1 VQLLHG
7 TDAGTAR
14 VTQPG
19 AGTPFTAFPPL
30 HNRLQYFAIDMDN
43 ASKQPSAQ
51 TKGKWMTVVA
61 AVLLVLSLAGLA
73 LLQQHAATEAQ
84 SRKNPTALA
93 FEQNP
98 EAWLSHPRE
107 ASEFE
112 RAIAAREVSAVAV
125 DGELVLYTDRHNGYY
140 STRLIDCGSGCR
152 NALASRLGELSVA
165 NGFALTS
172 IAIDART
179 GSEKATQALD
189 KLASVLASLLPI
201 ALIAGLVVYF
211 QSRGSL
217 AMGRTKLAEKP
228 HTGFADVIG
237 ADEAKRALRR
247 VAAFMKDPAQYAAVG
262 AHAPRGVLLDGPPGT
277 GKTLLARALAGEC
290 GASFISV
297 DGSYFSSMFYGAGI
311 GKVKELFQRARDAAP
326 CIVFIDEIDG
336 IGQRSRG
343 KDAQGGEQ
351 EQNRIINRLLVEM
364 DGFAALENVVVIG
377 ATNHVDNIDEAMRR
391 PGRFDLVVRTSLP
404 TPPEREALFGLYLG
418 KVKAQA
424 GMNLASI
431 ARTATGM
438 SPADIANCVNRA
450 ASYAAEAG
458 ELDVSEERVYQALE
472 THQLGGEVSA
482 TKSIITPET
491 LRRIAFHE
499 SGHALVGHLL
509 NAGSV
514 ERVSIE
520 PRGPAL
526 GVTYVARHNEEPLHG
541 ERELLSRLA
550 MMLAGR
556 EAELIAFGNASSG
569 AADDLKRASEL
580 ATSMIGS
587 YGFGKTFGLLS
598 MAGVPRELIGPD
610 VQKSLLDEARQLL
623 ENAQAECRRVL
634 EDNHD
639 RLMTL
644 ADMLLRHETVSG
656 NALKRVLSGTPHAPV
671 AEVAPHSTA
680 ELSIV

>member
-1 VQLLHG
+1 
-7 TDAGTAR
+7 
-14 VTQPG
+14 
-19 AGTPFTAFPPL
+19 
-30 HNRLQYFAIDMDN
+30 MDS
-43 ASKQPSAQ
+43 ASKQPSAEN
-51 TKGKWMTVVA
+51 KGKWMKVT
-61 AVLLVLSLAGLA
+61 AVLLLVLSLVGLA
-73 LLQQHAATEAQ
+73 LLQQRAASEAQ
-84 SRKNPTALA
+84 ARKNPTAQL
-93 FEQNP
+93 FEQSPETWLANP
-98 EAWLSHPRE
+98 KE

-112 RAIAAREVSAVAV
+112 RAIASGSVSAVAV
-125 DGELVLYTDRHNGYY
+125 DGALVLYTDKQGGHF
-140 STRLIDCGSGCR
+140 STRLIDCGAGCR
-152 NALASRLGELSVA
+152 NDVTSHLGELSVK

-179 GSEKATQALD
+179 GSERATQAID
-189 KLASVLASLLPI
+189 KVAAVLAGLLPI
-201 ALIAGLVVYF
+201 ALIIGLVVYF
-211 QSRGSL
+211 QSRGTL
-217 AMGRTKLAEKP
+217 GVGRTKLAEKP
-228 HTGFADVIG
+228 HTQFKDVIG
-237 ADEAKRALRR
+237 AEEAKKALRR

-311 GKVKELFQRARDAAP
+311 GKVKELFQRARAAAP

-336 IGQRSRG
+336 IGKRSSG

-364 DGFAALENVVVIG
+364 DGFSPLENVVIVG
-377 ATNHVDNIDEAMRR
+377 ATNHVDNLDEAMCR
-391 PGRFDLVVRTSLP
+391 PGRFDMTVRTALP
-404 TPPEREALFGLYLG
+404 TPPEREALFSLYLG
-418 KVKAQA
+418 KVKADA
-424 GMNLASI
+424 RIDVASI
-431 ARTATGM
+431 ARTSAGM

-458 ELDVSEERVYQALE
+458 DTTVSEERVYQSIE
-472 THQLGGEVSA
+472 THQLGGEVSS
-482 TKSIITPET
+482 TKAIITPET

-499 SGHALVGHLL
+499 SGHALVAHVL
-509 NAGSV
+509 NAGTV

-541 ERELLSRLA
+541 EQELLSRLA

-623 ENAQAECRRVL
+623 ENAQAACRTVL
-634 EDNHD
+634 EEKRD
-639 RLMTL
+639 RLQALTDLLL
-644 ADMLLRHETVSG
+644 AHETVSG
-656 NALKRVLSGTPHAPV
+656 APLKRVLSGEEA
-671 AEVAPHSTA
+671 AIAIA
-680 ELSIV
+680 A

>member
-1 VQLLHG
+1 
-7 TDAGTAR
+7 
-14 VTQPG
+14 
-19 AGTPFTAFPPL
+19 
-30 HNRLQYFAIDMDN
+30 MDN
-43 ASKQPSAQ
+43 ANTQPSTE
-51 TKGKWMTVVA
+51 TKARWLKAA
-61 AVLLVLSLAGLA
+61 AVLLLALSLLGVG
-73 LLQQHAATEAQ
+73 LLQQRAASEAQ
-84 SRKNPTALA
+84 ARKNPTALA
-93 FEQNP
+93 FEAAPESWLANP
-98 EAWLSHPRE
+98 KE

-112 RAIAAREVSAVAV
+112 RAIAAHEVSAVAV
-125 DGELVLYTDRHNGYY
+125 DGPLVLYTDKSARHF
-140 STRLIDCGSGCR
+140 STRLIDCGPGCKTE
-152 NALASRLGELSVA
+152 LASRLGELSVK

-172 IAIDART
+172 ISIDART

-189 KLASVLASLLPI
+189 KVASVLASLLPI
-201 ALIAGLVVYF
+201 ALIIGLVVYF

-217 AMGRTKLAEKP
+217 SMGRTRLAEKP
-228 HTGFADVIG
+228 GTKFDDVIG
-237 ADEAKRALRR
+237 AEEAKKALRR

-311 GKVKELFQRARDAAP
+311 GKVKELFQRARAAAP

-336 IGQRSRG
+336 IGRRSSG
-343 KDAQGGEQ
+343 KDAHGGEQ

-364 DGFAALENVVVIG
+364 DGFSALENVVIIG
-377 ATNHVDNIDEAMRR
+377 ATNHVDNIDEAMCR
-391 PGRFDLVVRTSLP
+391 PGRFDLIVRTALP

-424 GMNLASI
+424 GMDIGSI
-431 ARTATGM
+431 ARTSTGM

-458 ELDVSEERVYQALE
+458 ETIVSEERVYQSLE
-472 THQLGGEVSA
+472 THQLGGEVSSS
-482 TKSIITPET
+482 KSIITPET

-499 SGHALVGHLL
+499 SGHALVAHVLD
-509 NAGSV
+509 AGSV

-541 ERELLSRLA
+541 EQELLSRLA

-598 MAGVPRELIGPD
+598 MAGVPKELIGPD

-623 ENAQAECRRVL
+623 EEAQAACRQVL
-634 EDNHD
+634 VDKHD
-639 RLMTL
+639 RLTAL
-644 ADMLLRHETVSG
+644 ADTLLEQETISG
-656 NALKRVLSGTPHAPV
+656 AALKRVLSGP
-671 AEVAPHSTA
+671 A
-680 ELSIV
+680 ELLAAA